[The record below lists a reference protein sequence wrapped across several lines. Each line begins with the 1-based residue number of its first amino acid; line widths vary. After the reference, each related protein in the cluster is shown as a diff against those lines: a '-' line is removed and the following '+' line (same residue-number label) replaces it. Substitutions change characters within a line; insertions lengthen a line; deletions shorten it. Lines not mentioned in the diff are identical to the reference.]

1 MKLSNE
7 KDKQLIRNG
16 KVERVGGKITMN
28 SLKMDISIWCFF
40 CQKEFQEKQVFS
52 WRLVGG

>member
-16 KVERVGGKITMN
+16 KVERVGAKITMN